1 MEFPLVWTTRPEDAE
16 RLFRGDGRFPLRPT
30 FETLKLYRKR
40 RAQHFDNAG
49 ILLGNGS
56 DWWRIR
62 SKAQQPMLKTK
73 NINNY
78 LPVVGHIA
86 DEFVE
91 RCVPYKTKQSD
102 RNFTCPSVAGF
113 G

>member
-1 MEFPLVWTTRPEDAE
+1 MWTTRPEDAE